1 MRIVKT
7 KVSVLI
13 CILACILTCFC
24 TFIVSGTNGIE
35 DIMVKLNKNIN
46 VVVDGE
52 VKNLYDAAGNRV
64 YLISYNGTTYAPIRG
79 VGELFDYEI
88 DWDSETGNVL
98 INSSKRID
106 LLKGLSK
113 STKNS
118 SIISDGSELLT
129 ITVNNI
135 EHKYDNGILCNL
147 VGNTGFKYT
156 DYISVPVQTD
166 VKEVNFVSYSNSKC
180 AINIFN
186 QQGKLLKTFY
196 IDSNVETSHSL
207 SVDTSV
213 TTELYFV
220 GINQENTIENAN
232 VRILDIYGKL

>member
-1 MRIVKT
+1 MKK
-7 KVSVLI
+7 KVSILTM
-13 CILACILTCFC
+13 ILACVLTCFC

-35 DIMVKLNKNIN
+35 EIKVLLNKNIN

-52 VKNLYDAAGNRV
+52 VKNLYDVDGNRV
-64 YLISYNGTTYAPIRG
+64 YLISYKGTTYAPIRG

-98 INSSKRID
+98 VNSCKRVD

-113 STKNS
+113 SSKNS
-118 SIISDGSELLT
+118 SIISSDSDLLSINVGNVT
-129 ITVNNI
+129 
-135 EHKYDNGILCNL
+135 HKYDNGILCNL
-147 VGNTGFKYT
+147 VGNIGFRYT
-156 DYISVPVQTD
+156 DYISVPLNSDIT
-166 VKEVNFVSYSNSKC
+166 EVDFVSYSDSKC

-196 IDSNVETSHSL
+196 ISPNIETAHSL
-207 SVDTSV
+207 TVDTSV

-220 GINQENTIENAN
+220 GVSQEKITNNET
-232 VRILDIYGKL
+232 VRILDIYGKM